1 MTLDLV
7 LKYEWYDM
15 IASGEKREEY
25 RDVGTWAHRLI
36 QMYWTTKD
44 CFDKVSKQDLK
55 TFFFDDTRCPAQVV
69 KSCFELGIFR
79 ISPYDTVRFHRGYT
93 STTMDFEIEDIA
105 IGRGKPE
112 WGAPDRETFIIKLG
126 ERV

>member
-25 RDVGTWAHRLI
+25 REVGTWAHRLLESDI
-36 QMYWTTKD
+36 KWLASIGVKQYLSWFNDYIRAAKWAL
-44 CFDKVSKQDLK
+44 DKGMLK
-55 TFFFDDTRCPAQVV
+55 
-69 KSCFELGIFR
+69 FR
-79 ISPYDTVRFHRGYT
+79 HYDTVRFHRGYT
-93 STTMDFEIEDIA
+93 STTMEFEIEDIT